1 LQESQKV
8 STLGQSQRK
17 AFGHGDLFMSV
28 RAGNRLLS
36 RRENMRKAEFLRKR
50 KYCLILIPFLLFALG
65 GGAARG
71 EEIRDLG
78 ELSQKPLSYVDR
90 STADF
95 PLLPAD
101 QQARLSAESDAL
113 HFAPWHQEVPYH
125 RPDQVAWGFDKYK
138 GNPGYGKNGHRH
150 PPDWIRKMAA
160 NAHLDDYPQGGFP
173 AITVTRTDFR
183 LLPTREPHSSSPKNH
198 GNDYPFDNFQE
209 SSVPEGVPVFVSHVS
224 RDRKWLLAETRYV
237 LGWVPP
243 AAVAAVSPDFVRQW
257 ENGRYAVVIQDR
269 VPVRN
274 EKGAFLFRT
283 PLGALFPKI
292 GEDATRAWIWTA
304 VRDSQGKAH
313 LGKASVPKKA
323 VMDKPLSMTPRHVA
337 QLAGEL
343 VGEPYGWGGMDGKR
357 DCSAMIRDLFS
368 PFGLWLPR
376 NSGEQAFF
384 GKFTSF
390 RNLSP
395 QEKEALIIRQGVP
408 WRTLLWTPGHIT
420 LYIGVHRG
428 KPLIFHNF
436 WSIKTRDARGK
447 SNRVIVGRAAVTTLH
462 PGREL
467 HGADD
472 LLSGLEGM
480 VLLGEPPENGE
491 PTPPSM

>member
-1 LQESQKV
+1 
-8 STLGQSQRK
+8 
-17 AFGHGDLFMSV
+17 MSV

-36 RRENMRKAEFLRKR
+36 RRENMRRAEFLKKR
-50 KYCLILIPFLLFALG
+50 KYWLILIPFLLFVSG

-71 EEIRDLG
+71 GEIRDLG
-78 ELSQKPLSYVDR
+78 KLSQKPLSYVDR
-90 STADF
+90 STADL

-113 HFAPWHQEVPYH
+113 HFAPWHQETPHH

-138 GNPGYGKNGHRH
+138 GNPGYGKNGRRH

-173 AITVTRTDFR
+173 AVTVARTDFR
-183 LLPTREPHSSSPKNH
+183 RLPTREPHSSSPKIH

-209 SSVPEGVPVFVSHVS
+209 SSVPEGAPVYVSHVS
-224 RDRKWLLAETRYV
+224 RDRKWFLAETRYV
-237 LGWVPP
+237 LGWVSP

-257 ENGRYAVVIQDR
+257 ENGRYAAVIQDKT
-269 VPVRN
+269 PVRN
-274 EKGAFLFRT
+274 EKGALLFRT

-313 LGKASVPKKA
+313 LRKASVPKKA
-323 VMDKPLSMTPRHVA
+323 ATDKPLPMTPRHVA

-357 DCSAMIRDLFS
+357 DCSATIRDLFS

-376 NSGEQAFF
+376 NSGEQAFI

-467 HGADD
+467 PGADD

-491 PTPPSM
+491 STPPRM